1 VIAEAPEAET
11 EQPPLST
18 RAKKRAREEHEASVR
33 AAEQAKLGES
43 APASADDF
51 ERLLLGSPNS
61 SYLWIRYMSFH
72 LQTAQVE
79 QARAV
84 AERALEKIDLRYA
97 FLKRSKPTAT
107 RACCDDSMQILRSS
121 RDFLP
126 SYFNESG

>member
-1 VIAEAPEAET
+1 MIAEAPET
-11 EQPPLST
+11 EADQQPLSK

-33 AAEQAKLGES
+33 AAEQAKLREN

-72 LQTAQVE
+72 LHAAQVE

-84 AERALEKIDLRYA
+84 AERALEKLDLRCA
-97 FLKRSKPTAT
+97 FSARKQARRRSAYLVEISFCKA
-107 RACCDDSMQILRSS
+107 
-121 RDFLP
+121 
-126 SYFNESG
+126 